1 MCFVCYNN
9 NCNVLF
15 FQCFQNGFTIGRAII
30 VILIY
35 YIYGIG
41 ICSKIVMSILQGRM
55 YIWSHIIFYKILHS
69 SSLLVSYS
77 RPLRQWILRIHYIYC
92 LAAPTSVVF
101 DVVVVGNNKDCSG
114 LSHKKYT
121 WMLNTFVYL
130 L

>member
-1 MCFVCYNN
+1 MCYACV
-9 NCNVLF
+9 
-15 FQCFQNGFTIGRAII
+15 IIII
-30 VILIY
+30 VMFFFSMFSERFYDQPCDHCYFNIL
-35 YIYGIG
+35 YGIG